1 MLRAITITTDMRR
14 AVFATDEVRVDERL
28 DRFFDDQSGSPRMR
42 LSSSVVTLVS
52 AWCASHFTARHTVP
66 GELGRDRRL
75 RAGAAAI
82 TPHPRTE
89 PRANSDA
96 LQVETTGLSGLHK
109 TRTARAGRRPRRR
122 IPAWSE
128 EASGTNHESAH

>member
-52 AWCASHFTARHTVP
+52 AWCASLATHH
-66 GELGRDRRL
+66 
-75 RAGAAAI
+75 
-82 TPHPRTE
+82 
-89 PRANSDA
+89 
-96 LQVETTGLSGLHK
+96 
-109 TRTARAGRRPRRR
+109 
-122 IPAWSE
+122 
-128 EASGTNHESAH
+128 